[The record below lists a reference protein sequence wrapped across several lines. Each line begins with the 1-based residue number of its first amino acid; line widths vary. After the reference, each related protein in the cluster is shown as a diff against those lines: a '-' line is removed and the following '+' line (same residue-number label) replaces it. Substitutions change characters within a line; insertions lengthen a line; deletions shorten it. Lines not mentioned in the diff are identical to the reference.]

1 LAAILNFKTQ
11 SATSKSGPVEQ
22 SVLPRNASRYLRAAD
37 DSLGADKRPDR
48 HARIL
53 VVEDDFLVA
62 FAVEAALM
70 EAGFAIAGVAATA
83 EEAIAIAVAE
93 RPALVLMDVRLASVR
108 DGIDTA
114 IELFRDHNIRC
125 IFASAHADPASRR
138 RGAAANPLGWL
149 QKPYT
154 TDSMIAMVKLVLNAK
169 QS

>member
-1 LAAILNFKTQ
+1 MAE
-11 SATSKSGPVEQ
+11 SGPTEQ
-22 SVLPRNASRYLRAAD
+22 SVQPRSIPSHVSAPD
-37 DSLGADKRPDR
+37 DTLGVGKRPDR

-62 FAVEAALM
+62 FEVEAALM
-70 EAGFAIAGVAATA
+70 DAGFGIAGVAGTS

-125 IFASAHADPASRR
+125 IFVTAHADSASRR
-138 RGAAANPLGWL
+138 RAAAAEPLGWL

-154 TDSMIAMVKLVLNAK
+154 TDSLIETIKVVLNTR